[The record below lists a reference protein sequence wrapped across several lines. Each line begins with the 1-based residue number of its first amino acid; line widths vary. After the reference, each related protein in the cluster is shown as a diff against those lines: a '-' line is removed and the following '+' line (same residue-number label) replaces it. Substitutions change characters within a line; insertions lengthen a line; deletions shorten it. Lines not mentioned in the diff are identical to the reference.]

1 MHLSAP
7 QTLYISIIIPSFQEI
22 SMLSCIQM
30 ASVFCMISY
39 TDAGTGIVYILGSA
53 SAILLF
59 VAYLVPY
66 YKLYANYTVIQERQA
81 CFCFNDPTNGDT
93 TCEGNCDE
101 RGQRFD
107 RQTRTRTRTRTNV
120 RTRRQE
126 PRTRTHRQ
134 DDDHTGTR
142 HTGAARACDHRQE
155 SPRHI
160 DGRTR
165 GRRQESSRHIDGR
178 SRGRRQEQYT
188 QNRVLRR
195 AICQDAQPK
204 KRYAKCQ
211 VPRRKREE
219 GQGELLNLIYPIP
232 VPFLL

>member
-1 MHLSAP
+1 M
-7 QTLYISIIIPSFQEI
+7 
-22 SMLSCIQM
+22 
-30 ASVFCMISY
+30 
-39 TDAGTGIVYILGSA
+39 YILGSA
-53 SAILLF
+53 SAI
-59 VAYLVPY
+59 VANLVPY

-81 CFCFNDPTNGDT
+81 CFCFNDPTNGET

-107 RQTRTRTRTRTNV
+107 RQTRSRTRTRTNV

-126 PRTRTHRQ
+126 EPCTGTARTRTHRQ
-134 DDDHTGTR
+134 DDDRTSTR
-142 HTGAARACDHRQE
+142 HTGASRARNHRQESPRHIDGRTPGRRQE

-165 GRRQESSRHIDGR
+165 GRRQE
-178 SRGRRQEQYT
+178 QYT
-188 QNRVLRR
+188 QNCVLRR
-195 AICQDAQPK
+195 AICQDARPK
-204 KRYAKCQ
+204 KRYSKCQ

-219 GQGELLNLIYPIP
+219 ERQGESLNLIYPIP